1 MGKCKGVDTR
11 GVVGKCKGVDT
22 LGGLW
27 ANARV

>member
-1 MGKCKGVDTR
+1 MGKFKGVDTG

-27 ANARV
+27 ANSRV